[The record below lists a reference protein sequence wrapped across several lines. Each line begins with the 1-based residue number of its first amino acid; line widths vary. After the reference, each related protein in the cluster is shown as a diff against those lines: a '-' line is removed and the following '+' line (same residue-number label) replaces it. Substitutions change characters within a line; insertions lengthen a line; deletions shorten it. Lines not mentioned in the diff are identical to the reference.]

1 MGKPNILVPLVFY
14 IPQASYAIYS
24 NKISKMNILKYYI
37 EEANFFEQWNLK
49 LPISNLENITWTYQI
64 THAQKM

>member
-1 MGKPNILVPLVFY
+1 
-14 IPQASYAIYS
+14 
-24 NKISKMNILKYYI
+24 MNILKYYI

-64 THAQKM
+64 THYFSCIKSQRVKFDWDNLKK